1 MNTEEIKE
9 WLLEDIDCPQEEV
22 NAILD
27 SIQNLSEELKPVFE
41 HLYKT
46 GEYPSG
52 KYKDDLEL
60 EENTPYTLTFYARTD
75 GDMIIASY
83 LTDCVDGTYLTGYTQ
98 FIGDTTE
105 MNSTYGTTYS
115 RIGSEV
121 RKYTVHWYNQN
132 SGTRK

>member
-9 WLLEDIDCPQEEV
+9 WLLEEIDCPQEEV

-52 KYKDDLEL
+52 KYKDDLEFIKKFIKNKMPQTTML
-60 EENTPYTLTFYARTD
+60 AVLLMYD
-75 GDMIIASY
+75 GLLKNGLSLDN
-83 LTDCVDGTYLTGYTQ
+83 LV
-98 FIGDTTE
+98 FE
-105 MNSTYGTTYS
+105 
-115 RIGSEV
+115 
-121 RKYTVHWYNQN
+121 
-132 SGTRK
+132 

>member
-27 SIQNLSEELKPVFE
+27 SIQHLSRELKPVFE

-52 KYKDDLEL
+52 KYKDDLEFIKNNMPQTTML
-60 EENTPYTLTFYARTD
+60 AVLLMYD
-75 GDMIIASY
+75 GLLKNGLS
-83 LTDCVDGTYLTGYTQ
+83 VDNLV
-98 FIGDTTE
+98 FE
-105 MNSTYGTTYS
+105 
-115 RIGSEV
+115 
-121 RKYTVHWYNQN
+121 
-132 SGTRK
+132 

>member
-52 KYKDDLEL
+52 KYKDDLEFIKNNMPQTTML
-60 EENTPYTLTFYARTD
+60 AVLLMYD
-75 GDMIIASY
+75 GLLKNGLA
-83 LTDCVDGTYLTGYTQ
+83 VDNLV
-98 FIGDTTE
+98 FE
-105 MNSTYGTTYS
+105 
-115 RIGSEV
+115 
-121 RKYTVHWYNQN
+121 
-132 SGTRK
+132 

>member
-52 KYKDDLEL
+52 KYKDDLEFIKNNMPQITML
-60 EENTPYTLTFYARTD
+60 AVLLMYD
-75 GDMIIASY
+75 GLLKNGLS
-83 LTDCVDGTYLTGYTQ
+83 VDNLV
-98 FIGDTTE
+98 FE
-105 MNSTYGTTYS
+105 
-115 RIGSEV
+115 
-121 RKYTVHWYNQN
+121 
-132 SGTRK
+132 

>member
-52 KYKDDLEL
+52 KYKDDLEFIKNNMPQTTML
-60 EENTPYTLTFYARTD
+60 AVLLMYD
-75 GDMIIASY
+75 GLLKNGLS
-83 LTDCVDGTYLTGYTQ
+83 VDNLV
-98 FIGDTTE
+98 FE
-105 MNSTYGTTYS
+105 
-115 RIGSEV
+115 
-121 RKYTVHWYNQN
+121 
-132 SGTRK
+132 

>member
-41 HLYKT
+41 QLYKT

-52 KYKDDLEL
+52 KYKDDLEFIKNNMPQTTML
-60 EENTPYTLTFYARTD
+60 AVLLMYD
-75 GDMIIASY
+75 GLLKNGLS
-83 LTDCVDGTYLTGYTQ
+83 VDNLV
-98 FIGDTTE
+98 FE
-105 MNSTYGTTYS
+105 
-115 RIGSEV
+115 
-121 RKYTVHWYNQN
+121 
-132 SGTRK
+132 

>member
-9 WLLEDIDCPQEEV
+9 WLLEEIDCPQEEV

-52 KYKDDLEL
+52 KYKDDLEFIKNNMPQTTML
-60 EENTPYTLTFYARTD
+60 AVLLMYD
-75 GDMIIASY
+75 GLLKNGLA
-83 LTDCVDGTYLTGYTQ
+83 VDNLV
-98 FIGDTTE
+98 FE
-105 MNSTYGTTYS
+105 
-115 RIGSEV
+115 
-121 RKYTVHWYNQN
+121 
-132 SGTRK
+132 